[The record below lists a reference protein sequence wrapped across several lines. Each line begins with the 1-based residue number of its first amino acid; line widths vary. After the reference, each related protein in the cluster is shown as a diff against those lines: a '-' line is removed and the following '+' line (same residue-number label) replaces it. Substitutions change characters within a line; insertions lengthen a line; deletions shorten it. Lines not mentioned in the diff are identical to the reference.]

1 VSLWFIV
8 LGVVLRIL
16 GGKEEGS
23 GYGIHLHTN
32 STEEKCVLIWTQEKL
47 VRDHSIDL
55 KGLDMHA
62 LTTNYCQ
69 MKPMVCS
76 ESYQYLI
83 DEYSEGSTMK
93 TLKGHIIKCWMC
105 THWYV

>member
-1 VSLWFIV
+1 VCLWFIV
-8 LGVVLRIL
+8 EGIVLEIL

-23 GYGIHLHTN
+23 RYGIHLNTN

-47 VRDHSIDL
+47 VGDHSIDL

-62 LTTNYCQ
+62 LTTDCQ
-69 MKPMVCS
+69 IKLTACI
-76 ESYQYLI
+76 ESYQYLV

-93 TLKGHIIKCWMC
+93 TLKEHIIKCWMR
-105 THWYV
+105 THWHM